1 MLWLGE
7 GGRRALLLVLAA
19 VLYAVSC
26 AKPTQ
31 ADLVGRWALTDGS
44 RQYLPANLRTAAGQV
59 DLVADGTFTAV
70 GLPDMRIESSGRI
83 ISTRDGRGTWKI
95 LTLGGTDRVE
105 LVFADGRGS
114 ELQISTSISS
124 GPTLYYFLADPDSGQ
139 RLEFVR
145 RP

>member
-1 MLWLGE
+1 
-7 GGRRALLLVLAA
+7 
-19 VLYAVSC
+19 
-26 AKPTQ
+26 
-31 ADLVGRWALTDGS
+31 LTDGS
-44 RQYLPANLRTAAGQV
+44 RQYLPANLRTATGQV

-70 GLPDMRIESSGRI
+70 EPPDTRIESSGRI

-124 GPTLYYFLADPDSGQ
+124 APTLYYFLADPDSGQ

>member
-1 MLWLGE
+1 MGE
-7 GGRRALLLVLAA
+7 GGRRALLVLAA
-19 VLYAVSC
+19 AFLAVGC

-31 ADLVGRWALTDGS
+31 ADLVGLWALTDRS
-44 RQYLPANLRTAAGQV
+44 RQYLPADLHTAAAQV
-59 DLVADGTFTAV
+59 DLAADGTFTAV

-114 ELQISTSISS
+114 ELQISTSIAS
-124 GPTLYYFLADPDSGQ
+124 GPTLYYFLADPDAGQ